1 MVSSGLLRC
10 WVLFGM
16 GLVALP
22 SWAVSGVMLRDD
34 ALRASASAR
43 SAQLA
48 QAKKGKA
55 VSVLASQGGWTR
67 IQLGKTTGWVRL
79 LSVRRGPA
87 SSTDL
92 RGSLGSAE
100 TAISSPHDSGSITAT
115 SGLRGLDLAD
125 LSLAKFDARQI
136 AMLEGHAVARADAAD
151 FAAQAGLTARSLAYL
166 PAPTQGVL
174 GDLGIFVG
182 E

>member
-1 MVSSGLLRC
+1 MSSSGFLGCGLLFC
-10 WVLFGM
+10 I
-16 GLVALP
+16 GLAALP

-43 SAQLA
+43 GAQLTL
-48 QAKKGKA
+48 AKKGKA
-55 VSVLASQGGWTR
+55 VTVLASQGGWTR

-87 SSTDL
+87 SAADL

-136 AMLEGHAVARADAAD
+136 ELLEGHAVAKADAAS
-151 FAAQAGLTARSLAYL
+151 FAAQAGLTPRSLAYL
-166 PAPTQGVL
+166 PAPAQGVL